1 MTAPLSV
8 ARLPPRR
15 RRRLRLVVLV
25 LLFALFLFLSN
36 LVQLAAE
43 WFWFQALGYERVFT
57 TQLVA
62 EALLGVG
69 VGGLVFAFL
78 YVNLRIAQRGL
89 VPNPLVVQFSSGAP
103 AVDVTR
109 LVRRLALPTALVLAL
124 LFGMGAAGSW
134 LGVLQFLHR
143 TPFGVT
149 DPVFG
154 RDVGYYVFTLPVI
167 AGGLGLITALT
178 TLTLAATVGLYVLRR
193 DVVLFGRRVTV
204 EPSARLHLALLIALL
219 FLLAAL
225 RVYFVRLP
233 GLLYSTTGPLVGAS
247 FADLHATLTGLRVA
261 GLAALAG
268 GALVLWGAKSQR
280 LARNTLLA
288 LGLYF
293 GVSLLGVALYPTIVQ
308 KLVVAPNELVKETP
322 QLASHITATRQAWGL
337 DSVVTR
343 DLTGEA
349 RLTEGDIRANRPT
362 IDNVRLWDRDPLLQT
377 FGQLQ
382 EIRTYYD
389 FVSVDD
395 DRYWIDGQY
404 RQVLLSPRELNS
416 GSLPTRTFINER
428 LTFTHG
434 MGLTLGPV
442 NQVTSEGL
450 PVLFIKDLPPASS
463 VSLRVTRPELYFGEL
478 TDSWVFARTHQ
489 REFDYPSGDE
499 NIFTAYTGT
508 GGVRVGSFPRRLVL
522 AIYLRSLKVLLSSDI
537 TSDSRAMYIRNIRLR
552 ARTALPFLLFDDDPY
567 LVVSDSGRLRWILDA
582 YTATSRY
589 PYAEPLDNGITFMR
603 HSVMRLPEERQAEFI
618 LMVPFTPRGKDNLA
632 SWMVARN
639 DGKHYGRLVLYRFPK
654 QSLVYGPTQIVN
666 RINQDTDISRQIS
679 LWDQRGSEV
688 IRGHLLVIPIEESL
702 IYVQPLYLRAE
713 GGRIPEMKR
722 VVVAHQNRVVMEETL
737 DAGLARLFGGAVEP
751 TAATAA
757 PTGAA
762 LPNNGRAADLARRAA
777 ELYQRAVAAQRGGD
791 WASYGEAL
799 SQLGEA
805 LRQLQAIFGGRQP

>member
-1 MTAPLSV
+1 MTARLSV

-15 RRRLRLVVLV
+15 RRRLSLVVLV
-25 LLFALFLFLSN
+25 VLLALLLLFSN
-36 LVQLAAE
+36 LVPLVAE
-43 WFWFQALGYERVFT
+43 WLWFQALGYERVFT
-57 TQLVA
+57 TRLVA

-78 YVNLRIAQRGL
+78 YLNLRIAQRGL
-89 VPNPLVVQFSSGAP
+89 VPNPLVVQFSAGAA

-109 LVRRLALPTALVLAL
+109 LVRRLALPTAL
-124 LFGMGAAGSW
+124 
-134 LGVLQFLHR
+134 
-143 TPFGVT
+143 
-149 DPVFG
+149 
-154 RDVGYYVFTLPVI
+154 
-167 AGGLGLITALT
+167 GL
-178 TLTLAATVGLYVLRR
+178 
-193 DVVLFGRRVTV
+193 
-204 EPSARLHLALLIALL
+204 ALL

-247 FADLHATLTGLRVA
+247 FADLHAALTGLRIA

-280 LARNTLLA
+280 LARNALLA

-293 GVSLLGVALYPTIVQ
+293 GVSLLGVALYPAMVQ
-308 KLVVAPNELVKETP
+308 KLIVAPNELVKETP

-450 PVLFIKDLPPASS
+450 PVLFVKDLPPASS

-499 NIFTAYTGT
+499 NIFTSYEGT
-508 GGVRVGSFPRRLVL
+508 GGVRVGSFLRRLVL
-522 AIYLRSLKVLLSSDI
+522 ATYLRSLKVLLSSDI

-589 PYAEPLDNGITFMR
+589 PYAP
-603 HSVMRLPEERQAEFI
+603 
-618 LMVPFTPRGKDNLA
+618 
-632 SWMVARN
+632 
-639 DGKHYGRLVLYRFPK
+639 
-654 QSLVYGPTQIVN
+654 
-666 RINQDTDISRQIS
+666 
-679 LWDQRGSEV
+679 
-688 IRGHLLVIPIEESL
+688 
-702 IYVQPLYLRAE
+702 
-713 GGRIPEMKR
+713 
-722 VVVAHQNRVVMEETL
+722 
-737 DAGLARLFGGAVEP
+737 
-751 TAATAA
+751 
-757 PTGAA
+757 
-762 LPNNGRAADLARRAA
+762 
-777 ELYQRAVAAQRGGD
+777 
-791 WASYGEAL
+791 
-799 SQLGEA
+799 
-805 LRQLQAIFGGRQP
+805 